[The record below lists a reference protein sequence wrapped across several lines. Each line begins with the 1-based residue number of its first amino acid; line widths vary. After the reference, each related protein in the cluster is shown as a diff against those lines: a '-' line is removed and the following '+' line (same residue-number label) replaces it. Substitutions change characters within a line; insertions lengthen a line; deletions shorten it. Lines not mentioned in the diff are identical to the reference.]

1 VADPG
6 DVFFLTAREVL
17 GEDRIED
24 GTIERRRA
32 EHQRHL
38 ATDLPDAW
46 NGEPEPIPLP
56 TPATQRAAPGTVVR
70 GLGVSAGTATGR
82 VRVVHEIGDLDFDV
96 DDVLVCRTTDPSWA
110 SLMAISTAMV
120 IDVGGAI
127 SHGAIVAREL
137 GIPCVIGTGDGT
149 RVLRDGDSVH
159 VDGGAGTVLVL
170 EGDSGDPG
178 GGVAGQ

>member
-1 VADPG
+1 
-6 DVFFLTAREVL
+6 
-17 GEDRIED
+17 
-24 GTIERRRA
+24 
-32 EHQRHL
+32 
-38 ATDLPDAW
+38 
-46 NGEPEPIPLP
+46 
-56 TPATQRAAPGTVVR
+56 
-70 GLGVSAGTATGR
+70 
-82 VRVVHEIGDLDFDV
+82 
-96 DDVLVCRTTDPSWA
+96 
-110 SLMAISTAMV
+110 MAISTAMV